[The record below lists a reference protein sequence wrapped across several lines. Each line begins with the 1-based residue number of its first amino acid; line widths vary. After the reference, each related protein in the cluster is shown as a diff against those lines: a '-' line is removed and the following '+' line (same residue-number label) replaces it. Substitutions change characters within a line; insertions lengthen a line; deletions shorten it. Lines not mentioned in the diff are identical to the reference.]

1 MSPNVLFANWTK
13 IWTNRLIA
21 AEAKEAEAREAA
33 AKLAPQEIETPDSE
47 EETELNGSKVVV
59 IHIGSRTMRIG
70 FASDTFPINVPMVI
84 VRPTIAPPEENKLA
98 QPVRLRE
105 DPDSQD
111 PLFGQALEDGVT
123 KLDAIFKA
131 RLKAAKKRTVPNA
144 RELVASYNR
153 KSQWEE
159 ILDINDPEQIE
170 WIDLRTEKNY
180 VTGAA
185 VFPRTPLY
193 PTLIL
198 LNLCAVCRL
207 SESRRIRR
215 QHDITGLYNMVCL
228 MRLNTPLD
236 RNCWVISNS

>member
-1 MSPNVLFANWTK
+1 MSRRAFLLTGVK

-47 EETELNGSKVVV
+47 EEAELSGSKVIV

-84 VRPTIAPPEENKLA
+84 ARPTIAPPEEKKPA
-98 QPVRLRE
+98 QPARLRE

-111 PLFGQALEDGVT
+111 PLFGQAFEDGVT

-153 KSQWEE
+153 RSQWEE

-170 WIDLRTEKNY
+170 WIDLGPERIY

-185 VFPRTPLY
+185 VSPPNGLLFTPPLSY
-193 PTLIL
+193 LTSCL
-198 LNLCAVCRL
+198 CRL
-207 SESRRIRR
+207 
-215 QHDITGLYNMVCL
+215 
-228 MRLNTPLD
+228 
-236 RNCWVISNS
+236 